1 MMPYQIVADLA
12 AEHRRTLLAE
22 AELYRRAHQGDPPR
36 QTVAALV
43 LRLLPPYRF
52 PARQSV
58 MQGLAGSWAGRAR
71 RGAVP
76 LSATGAHPRR
86 GRH

>member
-1 MMPYQIVADLA
+1 MMPYQIVADVA
-12 AEHRRTLLAE
+12 AERRRTLLAE
-22 AELYRRAHQGDPPR
+22 AQLHRLARQGRQPR

-43 LRLLPPYRF
+43 LRVLPPRRF

-58 MQGLAGSWAGRAR
+58 MRGLAGSWAGRAR
-71 RGAVP
+71 RGAVH

>member
-1 MMPYQIVADLA
+1 MMPYQIVADVA
-12 AEHRRTLLAE
+12 AERRRTLLAE
-22 AELYRRAHQGDPPR
+22 AQLHRLARQGDPPR

-43 LRLLPPYRF
+43 LRLLRPRRF
-52 PARQSV
+52 PARRSV

-71 RGAVP
+71 RGAEP